1 MVFKQGL
8 ERFEDLDFAGDP
20 RGRLG
25 LALDHGHT
33 ERALVPGHQ
42 ALQMLE
48 QELRTEREEC
58 DPLNTPTRETR
69 EKTTPPPIPFPA
81 GISDVYFHE
90 LLSLIVR
97 SVFASEPACLTNLI
111 KVCMLIAHQKIQGDN
126 KVRE

>member
-20 RGRLG
+20 RGRLR
-25 LALDHGHT
+25 LALDHGHA
-33 ERALVPGHQ
+33 ERALVSGHQ

-58 DPLNTPTRETR
+58 DPLNAPTRETR
-69 EKTTPPPIPFPA
+69 EKTTPPHPLFPA
-81 GISDVYFHE
+81 DISDVYFHE
-90 LLSLIVR
+90 LSRIVR

-111 KVCMLIAHQKIQGDN
+111 KVWMLIAHQKIQGDN

>member
-20 RGRLG
+20 RGRLS

-33 ERALVPGHQ
+33 ERALVSGHQ
-42 ALQMLE
+42 ALQMLQ

-58 DPLNTPTRETR
+58 DPLNTPARETQ
-69 EKTTPPPIPFPA
+69 EQTTPSSLFPA

-90 LLSLIVR
+90 LVS
-97 SVFASEPACLTNLI
+97 SDQSSPQNPPASQT
-111 KVCMLIAHQKIQGDN
+111 
-126 KVRE
+126 